1 MQHGLSSSASKR
13 VTSSPVFA
21 RSSGTSWPV
30 GGYRN
35 CGKGGGAGGS
45 DMNNRLTGGESG
57 SFWGSR
63 TCALDDTL
71 YHVRGCF
78 LLLLIVLGG
87 VRTPPTPPPPPPP
100 PPPDPPRFCH
110 CGPLVV
116 AQSAIRLLN
125 RYTTGHPVAQPVVP
139 LHYVMHPVDVEQ
151 RYVRLNNRTSGCSTG
166 SRLCNDRTSCTI
178 WGGTYTRAKHVR
190 LVRLLVWRD
199 ALW

>member
-35 CGKGGGAGGS
+35 CGKRGGGGGGGS
-45 DMNNRLTGGESG
+45 DMNNRLTGGERG

-63 TCALDDTL
+63 TCALDDAL

-78 LLLLIVLGG
+78 LLLLIVLILNFIHHQIEGGGGGLGG

-100 PPPDPPRFCH
+100 FL
-110 CGPLVV
+110 PLWSV
-116 AQSAIRLLN
+116 SCRTIG
-125 RYTTGHPVAQPVVP
+125 YSVAQP
-139 LHYVMHPVDVEQ
+139 LH
-151 RYVRLNNRTSGCSTG
+151 NRASGCSTG
-166 SRLCNDRTSCTI
+166 RS
-178 WGGTYTRAKHVR
+178 V
-190 LVRLLVWRD
+190 
-199 ALW
+199 ALRYASGRC